1 MKPEFTL
8 REKVLMCILAVL
20 VIFCIYY
27 FAFLVPAT
35 EQMNDYVNSNYEV
48 EDQIIFAEAKAAK
61 MKQMEAE
68 LKAILNGEAGDV
80 KELPEYDNSQNVM
93 NSLSVILMSADQYN
107 ISFSNVSEEESTIR
121 RNVVLEYDCSDYDT
135 AKSIL
140 TAIHDGPYRCL
151 LKDFHLSKSGKDEN
165 EGYHIVVDITYFEYK

>member
-107 ISFSNVSEEESTIR
+107 ISFSNVLEEESTIR

-151 LKDFHLSKSGKDEN
+151 LKDFYLSKSGKEEN
-165 EGYHIVVDITYFEYK
+165 EGYHIIVDITYFEYK